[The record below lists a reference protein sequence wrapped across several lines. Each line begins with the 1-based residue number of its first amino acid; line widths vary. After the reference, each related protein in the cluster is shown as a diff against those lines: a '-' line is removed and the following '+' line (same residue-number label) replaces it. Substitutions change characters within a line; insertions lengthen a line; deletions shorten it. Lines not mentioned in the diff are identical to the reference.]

1 MLKAKS
7 ALKKVPK
14 FRSEAAEAEFW
25 ATADSTEY
33 VDWSTA
39 RAVAFPNLRLSSTP
53 ISLRLPDALLM
64 DLKRLANEQDVPYQS
79 LMKVYLADRVS
90 EERRRRYRAGKD

>member
-1 MLKAKS
+1 MPKPTS
-7 ALKKVPK
+7 VLKKVPK

-25 ATADSTEY
+25 STADSTEY
-33 VDWSTA
+33 VDWSKA
-39 RAVAFPNLRLSSTP
+39 RSVAFPNLRLSSTP

-90 EERRRRYRAGKD
+90 EERRRRYRADKD

>member
-1 MLKAKS
+1 MTKPKR
-7 ALKKVPK
+7 ALKKIPK
-14 FRSEAAEAEFW
+14 FRNEAAEAEFW

-33 VDWSTA
+33 VDWSKA
-39 RAVAFPNLRLSSTP
+39 QRVPFPNLRLSSTP

-64 DLKRLANEQDVPYQS
+64 DLKRLATEQDVPYQS

-90 EERRRRYRAGKD
+90 EERRRRYKATKD

>member
-1 MLKAKS
+1 MTKPKR
-7 ALKKVPK
+7 ALKKIPK

-33 VDWSTA
+33 VDWSKA
-39 RAVAFPNLRLSSTP
+39 RRVSFPNLRLSSTP

-64 DLKRLANEQDVPYQS
+64 DLKRLATEQDVPYQS
-79 LMKVYLADRVS
+79 LMKVYPADRVS
-90 EERRRRYRAGKD
+90 EERRRRYKATKD